1 MRKTAVYALLISIL
15 LHEPTLEVVINLL
28 VNAHIFSCISFE
40 VLCTLIKGHFPPVAF
55 LTTTIFVIHIEGHPA
70 PPNPT
75 GNLPLRIRSP
85 ENWLPVSAMDTE
97 NVITF
102 RPSKSTRVLGRCH
115 VRDLQAAMD
124 QKNQRD
130 RNGTTALAN
139 VLQNTLGDPYGSLS
153 RRSAPSNRLHYN
165 PPILRVQQLQGQVS
179 TPGFN
184 PPLALRAMLT
194 RSDQSAASGSAN
206 SRVTGR
212 PPIAR
217 EPAAQRDSRTITY
230 PLPARHQNTPQGA
243 TDTRGR
249 TQQ

>member
-1 MRKTAVYALLISIL
+1 
-15 LHEPTLEVVINLL
+15 
-28 VNAHIFSCISFE
+28 
-40 VLCTLIKGHFPPVAF
+40 
-55 LTTTIFVIHIEGHPA
+55 
-70 PPNPT
+70 
-75 GNLPLRIRSP
+75 
-85 ENWLPVSAMDTE
+85 
-97 NVITF
+97 
-102 RPSKSTRVLGRCH
+102 
-115 VRDLQAAMD
+115 MD

-165 PPILRVQQLQGQVS
+165 PPTLRVQQLQGQVN